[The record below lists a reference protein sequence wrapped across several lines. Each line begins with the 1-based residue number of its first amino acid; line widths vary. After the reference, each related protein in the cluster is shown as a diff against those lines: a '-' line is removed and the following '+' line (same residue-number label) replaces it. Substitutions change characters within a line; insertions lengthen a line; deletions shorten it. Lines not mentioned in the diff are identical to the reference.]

1 MMKAD
6 YATHLFIEE
15 QLQAQRILST
25 LTLEDSY
32 RNMATYKADDSKT

>member
-15 QLQAQRILST
+15 QLQAQRILSA

-32 RNMATYKADDSKT
+32 RNMATYKADDR